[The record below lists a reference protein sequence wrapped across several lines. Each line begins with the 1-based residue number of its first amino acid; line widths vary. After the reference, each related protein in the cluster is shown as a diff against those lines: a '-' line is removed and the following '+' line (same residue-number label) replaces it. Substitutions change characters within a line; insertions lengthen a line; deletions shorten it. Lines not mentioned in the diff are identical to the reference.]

1 MFAALEGIDGCG
13 KSTIADALEK
23 EGYTVTREPYME
35 GTREVITRTKN
46 PETRELAF
54 YVDRLYHLEDFIL
67 PALERGKRVVTDRYK
82 YSQIAYAFARY
93 QGLEIYQR
101 VLELNARVLE
111 PDHVVFV
118 DVRPEVAMARKPRV
132 ISEARPFLREGQG
145 TEEFLEAVRRRY
157 FEMKGPNWVVVDGEK
172 EEREVLAAVLEAL
185 G

>member
-1 MFAALEGIDGCG
+1 M
-13 KSTIADALEK
+13 
-23 EGYTVTREPYME
+23 
-35 GTREVITRTKN
+35 
-46 PETRELAF
+46 
-54 YVDRLYHLEDFIL
+54 
-67 PALERGKRVVTDRYK
+67 VTDRYK

-172 EEREVLAAVLEAL
+172 EGREVLAAVLEAL